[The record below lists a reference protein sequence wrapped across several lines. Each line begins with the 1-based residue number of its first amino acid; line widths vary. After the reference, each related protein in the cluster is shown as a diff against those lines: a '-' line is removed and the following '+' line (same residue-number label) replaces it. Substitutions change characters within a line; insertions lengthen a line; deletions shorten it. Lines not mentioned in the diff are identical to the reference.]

1 MNIDDLKVV
10 KNLIDY
16 VDKYRNL
23 SKEESN
29 LLDRINTVL
38 DFDLVQSKF
47 NEETKAFNEK
57 MKALSEKAGE

>member
-10 KNLIDY
+10 KNLMDNV
-16 VDKYRNL
+16 VDRTL
-23 SKEESN
+23 TKEESN

-38 DFDLVQSKF
+38 DFDLVQTKF

>member
-10 KNLIDY
+10 KNLIDN
-16 VDKYRNL
+16 VDRDL
-23 SKEESN
+23 TKEESN

-38 DFDLVQSKF
+38 DFDLVQTKF
-47 NEETKAFNEK
+47 NEETQAFNEK

>member
-1 MNIDDLKVV
+1 MNIDDLNVV
-10 KNLIDY
+10 KSLLDN
-16 VDKYRNL
+16 VDREL

-38 DFDLVQSKF
+38 DFDVVQNKF
-47 NEETKAFNEK
+47 NEESKAFNEK

>member
-10 KNLIDY
+10 KNLIDN
-16 VDKYRNL
+16 VDREL
-23 SKEESN
+23 TKEESN

-38 DFDLVQSKF
+38 DFDLVQTKF
-47 NEETKAFNEK
+47 NEDTKAFNEK

>member
-10 KNLIDY
+10 KNLIDNAN
-16 VDKYRNL
+16 REL
-23 SKEESN
+23 TKEESN

-38 DFDLVQSKF
+38 DFDVVQTKF
-47 NEETKAFNEK
+47 NEDTKAFNEK

>member
-10 KNLIDY
+10 KNLIDNA
-16 VDKYRNL
+16 DREL
-23 SKEESN
+23 TKEESN

-38 DFDLVQSKF
+38 DFDLVQTKF
-47 NEETKAFNEK
+47 NEDTKAFNEK

>member
-10 KNLIDY
+10 KRLINE
-16 VDKYRNL
+16 V
-23 SKEESN
+23 SIEKELTKDESN

-38 DFDLVQSKF
+38 EFDEIQTKF
-47 NEETKAFNEK
+47 NEDTKAFNEK

>member
-10 KNLIDY
+10 KNLIDNAG
-16 VDKYRNL
+16 REL
-23 SKEESN
+23 TKEESN

-38 DFDLVQSKF
+38 DFDLVQTKF
-47 NEETKAFNEK
+47 NEDTKAFNEK

>member
-10 KNLIDY
+10 KNLIDN
-16 VDKYRNL
+16 VDRDL
-23 SKEESN
+23 TKEESN

-38 DFDLVQSKF
+38 DFDLVQTKF

>member
-10 KNLIDY
+10 KNLIDT
-16 VDKYRNL
+16 VDRDL
-23 SKEESN
+23 TKEESN

-38 DFDLVQSKF
+38 DFDLVQTKF
-47 NEETKAFNEK
+47 NEDTKAFNEK

>member
-10 KNLIDY
+10 KSLLDN
-16 VDKYRNL
+16 VDREL

-38 DFDLVQSKF
+38 DFDLVQTKF

>member
-1 MNIDDLKVV
+1 MNIDDLKIV
-10 KNLIDY
+10 KSLLDN
-16 VDKYRNL
+16 VDREL
-23 SKEESN
+23 TKEESN

-38 DFDLVQSKF
+38 DFDLVQTKF

>member
-10 KNLIDY
+10 KNLLDN
-16 VDKYRNL
+16 VNREL
-23 SKEESN
+23 TKEESN

-38 DFDLVQSKF
+38 DFDLVQTKF
-47 NEETKAFNEK
+47 NEDTKAFNEK